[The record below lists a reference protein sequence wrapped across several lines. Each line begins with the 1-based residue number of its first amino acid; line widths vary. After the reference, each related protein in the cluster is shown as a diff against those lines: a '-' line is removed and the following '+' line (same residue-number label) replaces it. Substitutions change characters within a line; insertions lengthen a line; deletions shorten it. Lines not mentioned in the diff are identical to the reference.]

1 MQSRHRPKSHNKQA
15 ITYSAFDTAL
25 YYLTFRDR
33 SRKELCDKLMEKGYN
48 EEEIED
54 AIGKLI
60 SYGYID
66 DERYA
71 KSYICSQMR
80 AKGRRRIA
88 MELSGKGVDAGM
100 TRELFAELAPDEG
113 ETIYDLLEKRYGNL
127 DFDDESQMRRM
138 YSFFARRGFRYED
151 IRRAVSQYR
160 KNNEKN

>member
-1 MQSRHRPKSHNKQA
+1 MQSRQRTKSHNKQA

-33 SRKELCDKLMEKGYN
+33 SRKELCDKLVEKGYN

-54 AIGKLI
+54 AIGKLM

-160 KNNEKN
+160 KNNEKK

>member
-1 MQSRHRPKSHNKQA
+1 MQSRQRTKSHNKQA

-54 AIGKLI
+54 AIGKLM

-151 IRRAVSQYR
+151 IRRAVSQYS

>member
-1 MQSRHRPKSHNKQA
+1 MQSRQRTKSHNKQA

-54 AIGKLI
+54 AIGKLM

-127 DFDDESQMRRM
+127 DFDDKSQMRRM